1 MANKKIKRIIISAIS
16 IIVVAAI
23 TVGAV
28 LYYRHFAEP
37 PIYADAIPDNQ
48 TSSAPLPDPITITI
62 GSTGDILLHSPILT
76 AHKRS
81 DNSYDFSE
89 IFTYA
94 KSEFEKYDYMVANL
108 EVTCAG
114 DSRNYSGYPCFNSP
128 DNIVTSL
135 KNSGVDMLLT
145 ANNHCFD
152 TSTSGFWRTQQIIK
166 SAGLQHIGT
175 FTDGEKPYLVKDI
188 NGIKIGM
195 INYTYETTASNGR
208 KALNGI
214 TVSTEAENYINSF
227 SYNDLESFYSE
238 LQTNITAMYNDGAE
252 AIMVYLHW
260 GNEYQLSPNSHQKA
274 IAARLCDMGVDVI
287 VGGHPHVVQPIEILT
302 SSISGKQTVC
312 LYSMGNAVSNQLKAN
327 MNLKTGHTE
336 DGMIFETS
344 FTKNSDGSVNLTGI
358 NVIPTWS
365 NRFETSNGRRYMII
379 PLTEDENFGSQY
391 SSLGR
396 ANEMQDSF
404 NRTMELLNEGLE
416 AFKTKYQLK
425 DLRPINQNH

>member
-1 MANKKIKRIIISAIS
+1 MANKKIKAIIISIVS
-16 IIVVAAI
+16 IIIVAAI

-28 LYYRHFAEP
+28 FYYKSLTKP
-37 PIYADAIPDNQ
+37 PISTDAIPDTQ
-48 TSSAPLPDPITITI
+48 TSSAPLPDPVTITI
-62 GSTGDILLHSPILT
+62 GSTGDVLLHSPILT
-76 AHKRS
+76 AHKKS
-81 DNSYDFSE
+81 DGSYDFSD
-89 IFTYA
+89 IFAHA
-94 KSEFEKYDYMVANL
+94 KTEFEKYDYMVANL

-114 DSRNYSGYPCFNSP
+114 SGRSYSGYPCFNSP

-152 TSTSGFWRTQQIIK
+152 TSTSGFWRTQETIK
-166 SAGLQHIGT
+166 AAGLEHIGT
-175 FTDGEKPYLVKDI
+175 FTEGVKPYLIKNI

-214 TVSTEAENYINSF
+214 TVSLEAENYVNSF
-227 SYNDLESFYSE
+227 SYNNLESFYSE
-238 LQTNITAMYNDGAE
+238 LQTNITSMYADGAE

-260 GNEYQLSPNSHQKA
+260 GNEYQLSPSAQQKS

-302 SSISGKQTVC
+302 SDISGKQTVC

-344 FTKNSDGSVNLTGI
+344 FTKNSDGSVHLSGI
-358 NVIPTWS
+358 NATPTWS
-365 NRFETSNGRRYMII
+365 NRFETSLGRRYMII
-379 PLTEDENFGSQY
+379 PLINGEDFKSKY
-391 SSLGR
+391 SHLGR
-396 ANEMQDSF
+396 ANEMQSSF
-404 NRTMELLNEGLE
+404 DRTMELINSGLE
-416 AFKTKYQLK
+416 DFKTQYRQN
-425 DLRPINQNH
+425 DLRPVS